1 MEDKHIPEAIAS
13 LLVVGLGQIMKN
25 EGRKGLLILLTFYF
39 VFPALVYAS
48 LVINPILFL
57 IVLAI
62 VGISAIILWGYA
74 VVDAL
79 L

>member
-13 LLVVGLGQIMKN
+13 LLVVGLGQILKN

-39 VFPALVYAS
+39 IFPALVYTS
-48 LVINPILFL
+48 LIIHPLLFL
-57 IVLAI
+57 VVLAF
-62 VGISAIILWGYA
+62 VGISAILLWGYA

>member
-1 MEDKHIPEAIAS
+1 MEEKHFPEAIAS
-13 LLVVGLGQIMKN
+13 LLVVGLGQILKN
-25 EGRKGLLILLTFYF
+25 EGRKGLLLLLTFYF

-48 LVINPILFL
+48 LIIHPFLFL
-57 IVLAI
+57 IVLAF
-62 VGISAIILWGYA
+62 VGVSAIILWGYA